1 MDKTLSFDKH
11 VKNIVR
17 ASNFHI
23 KALRHVRPLLDKS
36 IANSVACSI
45 VTTRLDYCNSLLY
58 GTSKANLEKLQRIQN
73 TLARVVAGTK
83 RREHITPVLKD
94 LHWLPVEQRINYK
107 VAVITHK
114 LLQKKQPAYLA
125 SLVQEYQPTRVL
137 RSASQCLISRAHVAS
152 SRHGNKAFS
161 TAARTVWGTLPL
173 SLRLVPNLL
182 SFKKLLKTHFFTV
195 SYCV

>member
-1 MDKTLSFDKH
+1 MLLNPDKSEEMLIAPPSVAKTFADGSGVAVAGSHIPFSVKLKSLGVTLDKTLSFDEH
-11 VKNIVR
+11 VKNIVK

-58 GTSKANLEKLQRIQN
+58 RTSKANLEKLQMIQN

-94 LHWLPVEQRINYK
+94 LHWLEGSTPSSNGS
-107 VAVITHK
+107 TTK
-114 LLQKKQPAYLA
+114 LLS
-125 SLVQEYQPTRVL
+125 SLTSFSRRNSLPTSLTSYRNINRQEY
-137 RSASQCLISRAHVAS
+137 
-152 SRHGNKAFS
+152 
-161 TAARTVWGTLPL
+161 
-173 SLRLVPNLL
+173 
-182 SFKKLLKTHFFTV
+182 
-195 SYCV
+195 